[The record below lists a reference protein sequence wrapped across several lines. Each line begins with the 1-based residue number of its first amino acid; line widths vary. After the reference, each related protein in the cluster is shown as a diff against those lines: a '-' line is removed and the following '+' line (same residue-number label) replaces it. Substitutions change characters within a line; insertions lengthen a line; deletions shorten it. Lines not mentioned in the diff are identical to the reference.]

1 MIKLLPLV
9 WRNAL
14 RNRLRTGL
22 TVAGLGFLLFVMVFI
37 VTALTEIQA
46 WEGEAATHHRVVV
59 QHSTGLT
66 QTLPI
71 QLESF
76 LKGPQVEPH
85 AKIVQKLNWYGGY
98 WQDPKNA
105 PAFFAVDHEVLRE
118 LWDECTVADD
128 VYRAFCGSKT
138 ATIVGER
145 LLKRYGWKVGQ
156 RITII
161 GTFYPKNV
169 DLDIVGTFKMRNVRQ
184 EEQLFF
190 RWDYFDEL
198 MDGRKLVGTY
208 WMQARSAEDVPK
220 LKDLIDG
227 HTKNSPDPT
236 ETLTEKEFAVQFM
249 EMMGNVKGM
258 VLGMCVIVMAI
269 MVLMTANTMA
279 MAARERTTEIAVLR
293 TLGFSAAQIAFLV
306 VGESMF
312 VSAAATAI
320 PLAGSFLA
328 FYVLELSPNDM
339 YFPVFRPIATT
350 YALAVAVALLTG
362 ALSAALPAWRSAR
375 RRIVDGL
382 RRVD

>member
-1 MIKLLPLV
+1 MIRLLPLV

-71 QLESF
+71 QLEGF

-85 AKIVQKLNWYGGY
+85 AKVVQKLNWFGGY
-98 WQDPKNA
+98 WQDKKNA
-105 PAFFAVDHEVLRE
+105 WAFFAVDHGVLRE
-118 LWDECTVADD
+118 LWDECRVSDE
-128 VYRAFCGSKT
+128 VYQAFCAKKT
-138 ATIVGER
+138 AAIVGER
-145 LLKRYGWKVGQ
+145 LMKRAGWKVGQ
-156 RITII
+156 QITII
-161 GTFYPKNV
+161 GNFYPTNV
-169 DLDIVGTFKMRNVRQ
+169 ELEIAGTFTMRNIRQ

-198 MDGRKLVGTY
+198 MKGAKPVGTY
-208 WMQARSAEDVPK
+208 WLQARSAADVPK
-220 LKDLIDG
+220 LKDIIDG
-227 HTKNSPDPT
+227 HTKNSSDPT

-258 VLGMCVIVMAI
+258 VAGMCAIVMAI
-269 MVLMTANTMA
+269 MILMTANTMA
-279 MAARERTTEIAVLR
+279 MAARERGTEVAVLR
-293 TLGFSAAQIAFLV
+293 TLGFSAGQIALLV
-306 VGESMF
+306 VGEAML
-312 VSAAATAI
+312 VSLAAAGI
-320 PLAGSFLA
+320 PLLGSLLA
-328 FYVLELSPNDM
+328 FHVLEFTPSDM
-339 YFPVFRPIATT
+339 YFPVFHPVPAT
-350 YALAVAVALLTG
+350 YALAVAVALLCG
-362 ALSAALPAWRSAR
+362 AASAAIPAWRASTR
-375 RRIVDGL
+375 KIVDGL